1 MLTASFDVDFA
12 IEYGVQEAI
21 LVNKFLYL
29 ERYTTREDGY
39 CWRTAQELYEET
51 GLTKRQTARAIE
63 HLESLGF
70 LETKNTHINGTSI
83 NARHFKLTAMFH
95 EKFESNKMLHSGSDK
110 TSLSGSDKKVLSS
123 INNNTVNKQ
132 TIEEVRDILN
142 ALDLEKIEQ
151 LELCMNNLKEYY
163 KRMELEHRVSVQEMF
178 EGCSSLETLEIP
190 KMVTETVTS
199 FANLF
204 ANCGKIQ
211 YLDLSS
217 FDTSL
222 VTQFQNMFLGCSSLT
237 SINFGGADKW
247 DTAEGVYMSSMF
259 EGCSSLKELKINK
272 FSTVKVQ
279 LMDKMFKGC
288 SSLTTLELNN
298 FDTQIVSSMD
308 EMFSG
313 VTSLKE
319 LSLPKFNTQNKPSCD
334 NIWNGITEM
343 KLKIRT
349 WLNEHILEKKPDG
362 ITVENITQGI

>member
-132 TIEEVRDILN
+132 TIEEVRDAWNTLPSPVPHINPIKLN
-142 ALDLEKIEQ
+142 SQRYKSLNERIKEYGVEEIKRAIEQ
-151 LELCMNNLKEYY
+151 VRISDFLKGNNVNGWMITFDWFIKPNNLPKVLEGNYSNHTGKKKNQFNEFDQREY
-163 KRMELEHRVSVQEMF
+163 EESQ
-178 EGCSSLETLEIP
+178 
-190 KMVTETVTS
+190 
-199 FANLF
+199 
-204 ANCGKIQ
+204 
-211 YLDLSS
+211 LS
-217 FDTSL
+217 DIEKA
-222 VTQFQNMFLGCSSLT
+222 M
-237 SINFGGADKW
+237 GG
-247 DTAEGVYMSSMF
+247 F
-259 EGCSSLKELKINK
+259 
-272 FSTVKVQ
+272 
-279 LMDKMFKGC
+279 
-288 SSLTTLELNN
+288 
-298 FDTQIVSSMD
+298 
-308 EMFSG
+308 
-313 VTSLKE
+313 
-319 LSLPKFNTQNKPSCD
+319 
-334 NIWNGITEM
+334 
-343 KLKIRT
+343 
-349 WLNEHILEKKPDG
+349 
-362 ITVENITQGI
+362 